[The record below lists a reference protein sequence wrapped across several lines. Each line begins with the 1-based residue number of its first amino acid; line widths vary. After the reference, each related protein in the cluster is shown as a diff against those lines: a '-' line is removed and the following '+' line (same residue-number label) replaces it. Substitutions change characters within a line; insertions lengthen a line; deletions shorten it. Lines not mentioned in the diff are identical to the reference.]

1 MKYCSKCGKEI
12 MDEAVICVHCGCQVS
27 EGTTQNNRQQTVNPV
42 VEPGESNG
50 LAIGAIV
57 CAFLIPILGLILGI
71 VGMAKY
77 KTQSYKS
84 QCITAIILSIIV
96 WIVSVAILG
105 SLESF
110 LYF

>member
-27 EGTTQNNRQQTVNPV
+27 DRATQNNGQQTVNPM
-42 VEPGESNG
+42 VEPGETNG

-71 VGMAKY
+71 FGAAKY

-96 WIVSVAILG
+96 WIVSAVILG
-105 SLESF
+105 SLESLF
-110 LYF
+110 Y